1 MGVAL
6 ELREYQGGYL
16 VMNEIV
22 VDPTATL
29 MWPSLLQSAQ
39 RIKATTLT
47 QLFAENPDRVASLT
61 FEAAGYSVDFSKNLI
76 DDTVVTQLLALAREL
91 GIEAL
96 RDAMFAGEIINT
108 SERRRVLHTALRAPR
123 ESSLMIEGVDV
134 VAEIQAVL
142 DQMGRFVDQVR
153 SGFWRGA
160 TGKVITD
167 VVNIGIG
174 GSHLGPLLAGEA
186 LRRRVSAPLTVHFIA
201 NIDGADFDTE
211 TASLNPET
219 TLFVVSSKSFTTAET
234 MMNAS
239 LAKAWIIH
247 ALGDEAVAKHFVAV
261 SGDRGAVASFGIDPD
276 NTFAMWDF
284 VGGRYSLG
292 SAIGLSTMLLIGR
305 DAFIEMLAGFRDID
319 EHFTTAPL
327 EKNVPVLFGL
337 LRIWYSCFLGAQSLG
352 VMPYAADLR
361 SLPGYLQQ
369 LVMESNGKRV
379 TRDGKPLATP
389 SGPIVWG
396 APGTDGQHS
405 FFQLLHQG
413 THLAP
418 MDLIGYLHPL
428 SSHRESHDQLMAN
441 LFAQSQAL
449 AFGRSAEQLIAEGT
463 PSWLVPHRTVPGNH
477 PSTLILGERLN
488 PRAFGALIGLYEHD
502 VFVQGAILGIDS
514 FDQWGVEL
522 GKDLAAVITDEVQG
536 VKAIGDH
543 DPSTGR
549 AIERY
554 RAARRDWAT

>member
-1 MGVAL
+1 
-6 ELREYQGGYL
+6 
-16 VMNEIV
+16 MNEIV
-22 VDPTATL
+22 VDPTTTKA
-29 MWPSLLQSAQ
+29 WASLEQSAE
-39 RIKATTLT
+39 RIKATTLSD
-47 QLFAENPDRVASLT
+47 LFAGDPSRSEALS
-61 FEAAGYSVDFSKNLI
+61 FEAAGYVIDLSKNLI
-76 DDTVVTQLLALAREL
+76 DEQVIGELIDLAQEVGVTE
-91 GIEAL
+91 L
-96 RDAMFAGEIINT
+96 RDAMFAGAIINT
-108 SERRRVLHTALRAPR
+108 SENRRVLHTALRAPR
-123 ESSLMIEGVDV
+123 SSSLIVDGADI
-134 VAEIQAVL
+134 VAEVHAVL
-142 DQMGRFVDQVR
+142 DQMGRFVDEVR

-186 LRRRVSAPLTVHFIA
+186 LRRTVSAPLTVHFIA
-201 NIDGADFDTE
+201 NIDGADFDAE

-239 LAKAWIIH
+239 LAKAWIVR
-247 ALGDEAVAKHFVAV
+247 ALGPDAVAKHFVAV
-261 SGDRGAVASFGIDPD
+261 SGDRSAVANFGIDPD

-284 VGGRYSLG
+284 VGGRFSLG

-305 DAFIEMLAGFRDID
+305 DAFLEMLSGFRDID
-319 EHFTTAPL
+319 EHFTQASL
-327 EKNVPVLFGL
+327 QENVPVLLGL

-379 TRDGKPLATP
+379 TRDGQVLTTP

-418 MDLIGYLHPL
+418 IDLIGYLHPL

-449 AFGRSAEQLIAEGT
+449 AFGRSAEQLSAAGT
-463 PSWLVPHRTVPGNH
+463 PEWLIPHRVVPGNR

-488 PRAFGALIGLYEHD
+488 PRSFGALIGLYEHE
-502 VFVQGAILGIDS
+502 VFVQGAVLGIDS

-522 GKDLAAVITDEVQG
+522 GKDLASQITAEVQEQMP
-536 VKAIGDH
+536 IGDH

-549 AIERY
+549 AIARY
-554 RAARRDWAT
+554 RAARRDWAN

>member
-1 MGVAL
+1 MSDF
-6 ELREYQGGYL
+6 
-16 VMNEIV
+16 V
-22 VDPTATL
+22 VDPTTTRV
-29 MWPSLLQSAQ
+29 WPSLQESARRMQ
-39 RIKATTLT
+39 ATTLAE
-47 QLFAENPDRVASLT
+47 LFAHDSQRTDDLT
-61 FEAAGYSVDFSKNLI
+61 FEAAGYVIDLSKNLI
-76 DDTVVTQLLALAREL
+76 DAEVIAQLVELAQELAVPVQ
-91 GIEAL
+91 

-108 SERRRVLHTALRAPR
+108 SEQRRVLHTALRAPR
-123 ESSLMIEGVDV
+123 GSSLVVDGVDV
-134 VAEIQAVL
+134 IAEIQDVL
-142 DQMGRFVDQVR
+142 DHMGRFSDQVR

-186 LRRRVSAPLTVHFIA
+186 LRRTVSAPLTVHFIA
-201 NIDGADFDTE
+201 NIDGADFDAE

-239 LAKAWIIH
+239 LAKAWIQR
-247 ALGDEAVAKHFVAV
+247 ALGDTAVAKHFVAV
-261 SGDRGAVASFGIDPD
+261 SGDRSNVAAFGIDPE

-305 DAFIEMLAGFRDID
+305 DAFTEMLAGFRDID
-319 EHFTTAPL
+319 EHFTTTVL
-327 EKNVPVLFGL
+327 ERNVPVLLGL
-337 LRIWYSCFLGAQSLG
+337 LRVWYSCFLGAQSLG
-352 VMPYAADLR
+352 IMPYAADLR

-379 TRDGKPLATP
+379 SRDGKTLSTP

-418 MDLIGYLHPL
+418 VDLVGFLHPL

-449 AFGRSAEQLIAEGT
+449 AFGRTEAQLSAAGT
-463 PSWLVPHRTVPGNH
+463 PAWLIPHRVVPGNR

-488 PRAFGALIGLYEHD
+488 PRSFGALIGLYEHD
-502 VFVQGAILGIDS
+502 VFVQGAVLGLDS

-522 GKDLAAVITDEVQG
+522 GKDLATMITAEVQEA
-536 VKAIGDH
+536 KPIGDH

-554 RAARRDWAT
+554 RAARRDWAG

>member
-1 MGVAL
+1 
-6 ELREYQGGYL
+6 
-16 VMNEIV
+16 MNEIV
-22 VDPTATL
+22 VDPTTTRA
-29 MWPSLLQSAQ
+29 WASLEQSAE
-39 RIKATTLT
+39 RIKATTLSE
-47 QLFAENPDRVASLT
+47 LFAGDPSRSETLS
-61 FEAAGYSVDFSKNLI
+61 FEAAGYGIDLSKNLI
-76 DDTVVTQLLALAREL
+76 DEQVIGELIELAQEVGVAE
-91 GIEAL
+91 L
-96 RDAMFAGEIINT
+96 RDAMFAGAIVNT
-108 SERRRVLHTALRAPR
+108 SEHRRVLHTALRAPR
-123 ESSLMIEGVDV
+123 TSALVIDGVDI
-134 VAEIQAVL
+134 VADVHAVL
-142 DQMGRFVDQVR
+142 DQMGRFVDEVR

-186 LRRRVSAPLTVHFIA
+186 LRRTVSAPLTVHFIA
-201 NIDGADFDTE
+201 NIDGADFDAE

-239 LAKAWIIH
+239 LAKAWIVR
-247 ALGDEAVAKHFVAV
+247 ALGPDSVAKHFVAV
-261 SGDRGAVASFGIDPD
+261 SGDRSAVASFGIDPD

-284 VGGRYSLG
+284 VGGRFSLG

-305 DAFIEMLAGFRDID
+305 DAFLEMLSGFRDID
-319 EHFTTAPL
+319 EHFTQASL
-327 EKNVPVLFGL
+327 HENVPVLLGL
-337 LRIWYSCFLGAQSLG
+337 LRIWYACFLGAQSLG

-379 TRDGKPLATP
+379 TRDGRVLTTP

-418 MDLIGYLHPL
+418 IDLIGYLHPL

-449 AFGRSAEQLIAEGT
+449 AFGRSAEQLSASGT
-463 PSWLVPHRTVPGNH
+463 PEWLIPHRVVPGNR

-488 PRAFGALIGLYEHD
+488 PRSFGALIGLYEHE
-502 VFVQGAILGIDS
+502 VFVQGAVLGIDS

-522 GKDLAAVITDEVQG
+522 GKDLASQITAEVQEQMP
-536 VKAIGDH
+536 IGDH

-549 AIERY
+549 AIARY
-554 RAARRDWAT
+554 RAARRDWAN

>member
-1 MGVAL
+1 
-6 ELREYQGGYL
+6 
-16 VMNEIV
+16 MNEIV
-22 VDPTATL
+22 VDPTTTKA
-29 MWPSLLQSAQ
+29 WASLEQSAE
-39 RIKATTLT
+39 RIKATTLSD
-47 QLFAENPDRVASLT
+47 LFAGDPSRSEALS
-61 FEAAGYSVDFSKNLI
+61 FEAAGYVIDLSKNLI
-76 DDTVVTQLLALAREL
+76 DEQVIGELIDLAQEVGVTE
-91 GIEAL
+91 L
-96 RDAMFAGEIINT
+96 RDAMFAGAIINT
-108 SERRRVLHTALRAPR
+108 SENRRVLHTALRAPR
-123 ESSLMIEGVDV
+123 SSSLIVDGADI
-134 VAEIQAVL
+134 VAEVHAVL
-142 DQMGRFVDQVR
+142 DQMGRFVDEVR

-186 LRRRVSAPLTVHFIA
+186 LRRTVSAPLTVHFIA
-201 NIDGADFDTE
+201 NIDGADFDAE

-239 LAKAWIIH
+239 LAKAWIVR
-247 ALGDEAVAKHFVAV
+247 ALGPDAVAKHFVAV
-261 SGDRGAVASFGIDPD
+261 SGDRSAVANFGIDPD

-284 VGGRYSLG
+284 VGGRFSLG

-305 DAFIEMLAGFRDID
+305 DAFLEMLSGFRDID
-319 EHFTTAPL
+319 EHFTQASVQ
-327 EKNVPVLFGL
+327 ENVPVLLGL
-337 LRIWYSCFLGAQSLG
+337 LRIWYACFLGAQSLG

-379 TRDGKPLATP
+379 TRDGQVLTTP

-418 MDLIGYLHPL
+418 IDLIGYLHPL

-449 AFGRSAEQLIAEGT
+449 AFGRSAEQLSAAGT
-463 PSWLVPHRTVPGNH
+463 PEWLIPHRVVPGNR

-488 PRAFGALIGLYEHD
+488 PRSFGALIGLYEHE
-502 VFVQGAILGIDS
+502 VFVQGAVLGIDS

-522 GKDLAAVITDEVQG
+522 GKDLASQITAEVQEQMP
-536 VKAIGDH
+536 IGDH

-549 AIERY
+549 AIARY
-554 RAARRDWAT
+554 RAARRDWAN

>member
-1 MGVAL
+1 MS
-6 ELREYQGGYL
+6 
-16 VMNEIV
+16 EIV
-22 VDPTATL
+22 VDPTATRI
-29 MWPSLLQSAQ
+29 WPSLQQSAE
-39 RIKATTLT
+39 RIKATTLM
-47 QLFAENPDRVASLT
+47 QLFGEDPGRSDTLT
-61 FEAAGYSVDFSKNLI
+61 FEAAGYVVDISKNLI
-76 DDTVVTQLLALAREL
+76 DEAVLNQLVELAREL
-91 GIEAL
+91 GIERQ

-108 SERRRVLHTALRAPR
+108 SEQRRVLHTALRAPR
-123 ESSLMIEGVDV
+123 GSSLMVNGSDV
-134 VAEIQAVL
+134 VAEIQSVL
-142 DQMGRFVDQVR
+142 DQMGRFADQVR
-153 SGFWRGA
+153 SGFWRGS

-186 LRRRVSAPLTVHFIA
+186 LRRTVSAPLTVHFIA
-201 NIDGADFDTE
+201 NIDGADFDAE
-211 TASLNPET
+211 TAPLNPET

-239 LAKAWIIH
+239 LAKAWIVQ
-247 ALGDEAVAKHFVAV
+247 ALGRDAVSKHFVGV
-261 SGDRGAVASFGIDPD
+261 SGEPAAVANFGIDPD

-305 DAFIEMLAGFRDID
+305 DAFTEMLAGFRDID
-319 EHFTTAPL
+319 EHFTTTPL
-327 EKNVPVLFGL
+327 ERNVPVLLGL

-352 VMPYAADLR
+352 IMPYAADLR

-379 TRDGKPLATP
+379 SRDGRALSTP

-463 PSWLVPHRTVPGNH
+463 PPELVAHRVVPGNH

-488 PRAFGALIGLYEHD
+488 PRSFGALIGLYEHD
-502 VFVQGAILGIDS
+502 VFVQGALLGIDS

-522 GKDLAAVITDEVQG
+522 GKDLATVITAEVQG
-536 VKAIGDH
+536 VKPVGDH

-554 RAARRDWAT
+554 RAARRDWAK